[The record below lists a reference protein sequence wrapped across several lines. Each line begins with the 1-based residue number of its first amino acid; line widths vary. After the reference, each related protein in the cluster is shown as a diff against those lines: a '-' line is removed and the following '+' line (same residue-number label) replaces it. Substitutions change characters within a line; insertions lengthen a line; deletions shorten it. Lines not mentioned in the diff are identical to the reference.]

1 MVLPLLVALTV
12 ALIWV
17 LSLGVAQ
24 VRAVDAARETA
35 RSLARGDGDS
45 DAMSLG
51 RRIAPDGATFVV
63 SRDDGRVS
71 VRVSSQVE
79 GPGGLFGR
87 LGGAT
92 VSAAAVAAEEQP

>member
-12 ALIWV
+12 TLVWV

-35 RSLARGDGDS
+35 RSLARGDDETMALG
-45 DAMSLG
+45 LG
-51 RRIAPDGATFVV
+51 RQVAPSGATFTVSREGGQVRVVV
-63 SRDDGRVS
+63 SSRVD
-71 VRVSSQVE
+71 
-79 GPGGLFGR
+79 GPGGLVGR

-92 VSAAAVAAEEQP
+92 VSAAAVAVREQQ